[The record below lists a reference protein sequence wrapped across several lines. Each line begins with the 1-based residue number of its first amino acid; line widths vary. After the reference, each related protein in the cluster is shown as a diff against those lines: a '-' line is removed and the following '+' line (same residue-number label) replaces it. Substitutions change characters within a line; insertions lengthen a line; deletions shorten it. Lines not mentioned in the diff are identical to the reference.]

1 MVDPQ
6 GIATD
11 RAAGI
16 VREVL
21 RQQFDDLRLVSVE
34 VEEGH
39 DAGGDPVLDVIVVY
53 EADER
58 ELDVSKVVGF
68 VRHLRPA
75 LWKIGEDRF
84 PVVSYVPA
92 DEYAESA

>member
-21 RQQFDDLRLVSVE
+21 RQQFEDLRLVSVE

-39 DAGGDPVLDVIVVY
+39 DAGGDPVLDVTVVY
-53 EADER
+53 QPDER

-75 LWKIGEDRF
+75 LSEIGEDRF
-84 PVVSYVPA
+84 PVVSYIPA